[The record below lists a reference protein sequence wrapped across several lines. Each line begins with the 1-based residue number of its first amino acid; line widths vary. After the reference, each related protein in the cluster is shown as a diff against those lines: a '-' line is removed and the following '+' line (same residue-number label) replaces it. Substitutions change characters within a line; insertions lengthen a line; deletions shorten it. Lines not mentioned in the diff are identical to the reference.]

1 MLKFAFNTMR
11 RQSSN
16 WVVGVASMTV
26 AAGAW
31 RKREQLRDAF
41 TSISVPRMSQL
52 LWLQQM
58 DRMAFAAD

>member
-16 WVVGVASMTV
+16 WVVGMASMTV

-41 TSISVPRMSQL
+41 TSISLPRMSQL
-52 LWLQQM
+52 LWLQ
-58 DRMAFAAD
+58 